1 MRIAITTPTGNIGRE
16 LTKRL
21 LDQKRHELILL
32 ARTPDKL
39 KQEQAR
45 GAKVAQGD
53 LGDAASVKKAIQG
66 ADALFFLCPPSF
78 AVPDYRAYYV
88 EIAKKG
94 AAAVKANKIK
104 HTVLPLQR
112 RRAPE
117 QRDGTHPRP
126 PRRRKDLCPGHAGT
140 DHPAPHL
147 VHGEPPL
154 ASRRDQEHE
163 QHLHAPLGE
172 SHGAHDR
179 HR

>member
-1 MRIAITTPTGNIGRE
+1 MMEFGPGGGGICLHHAPPPLHKEVPMRIAITTPTGNIGRD
-16 LTKRL
+16 LASRSP
-21 LDQKRHELILL
+21 DQKPHELLLL
-32 ARTPDKL
+32 APTPDKL

-104 HTVLPLQR
+104 HTVLLSS
-112 RRAPE
+112 
-117 QRDGTHPRP
+117 
-126 PRRRKDLCPGHAGT
+126 
-140 DHPAPHL
+140 
-147 VHGEPPL
+147 V
-154 ASRRDQEHE
+154 
-163 QHLHAPLGE
+163 
-172 SHGAHDR
+172 GAHLSKGTGPI
-179 HR
+179 